1 METQSAANCMEAL
14 GNTTRLEIF
23 RLLVRAGPNGAPVGR
38 LQQRLGIPASTLSH
52 HIARLVRVGLVSQE
66 RQSRVL
72 ICRAEY
78 ARMDALLGFLGA
90 ECCQGLGADGV
101 SANEDRGVDC
111 SFGAAAGDAA
121 RDAAGDA
128 ARDTAGKHSSE
139 GARGNP
145 NTRGDTRGDET
156 RGDETHGDD
165 TGNDDTTNNT
175 NNPGVA

>member
-111 SFGAAAGDAA
+111 SFGAAAW
-121 RDAAGDA
+121 DAAGDA
-128 ARDTAGKHSSE
+128 ARDTSGKHSSE

-156 RGDETHGDD
+156 HGDETHGDD

>member
-90 ECCQGLGADGV
+90 ECCQGLSADGV

-121 RDAAGDA
+121 RDA

-156 RGDETHGDD
+156 HGDETHGDD

>member
-121 RDAAGDA
+121 GDA

-156 RGDETHGDD
+156 HGDETHGDD

>member
-111 SFGAAAGDAA
+111 SFGGTTG
-121 RDAAGDA
+121 DAAGDA

-156 RGDETHGDD
+156 HGDD
-165 TGNDDTTNNT
+165 TGNDDTTNTT

>member
-121 RDAAGDA
+121 RDAA
-128 ARDTAGKHSSE
+128 RDTAGKHSSE

-156 RGDETHGDD
+156 HGDD